1 VASGRRVVVGSG
13 DLALA
18 TATLAAEHGVNV
30 TAVVELGERVLGNPD
45 TEQALRRRRVPFHTS
60 RTVREARGRV
70 GEVESVVLVAVDRDL
85 APVAGSELEIE
96 CDTICLALGSVPSV
110 ELLHLTGARLIYSS
124 ALGGWVPETDAWM
137 RTSAPT
143 VFAAGDCT
151 GVHEGML
158 ADPD

>member
-1 VASGRRVVVGSG
+1 LASERMVVVGSG

-18 TATLAAEHGVNV
+18 TAALALEHGVTV
-30 TAVVELGERVLGNPD
+30 AAVVEVGDRVRGNPD
-45 TEQALRRRRVPFHTS
+45 AAQALRRRGVPFHTS

-70 GEVESVVLVAVDRDL
+70 GEVESVLLVGVDGEL
-85 APVAGSELEIE
+85 SPLAGSEREIA

-110 ELLHLTGARLIYSS
+110 ELLHLVGARLTYVS

-143 VFAAGDCT
+143 VFAAGDCA

-158 ADPD
+158 AD